1 VAKKKK
7 SLGRDPF
14 DDNNNRDKVSR
25 SVEKL
30 IKGKGLAAEAEARE
44 VAVNVL
50 LTPSNLKQLDTLRA
64 KLAEMGKGDYSRN
77 DLIRIAI
84 TLLSVEDI

>member
-14 DDNNNRDKVSR
+14 TDANQHQKSETVG
-25 SVEKL
+25 KL
-30 IKGKGLAAEAEARE
+30 IKGKSLQSKPDARE
-44 VAVNVL
+44 VLVNVK
-50 LTPSNLKQLDTLRA
+50 LTPSNIKHLDVIRTRLEER
-64 KLAEMGKGDYSRN
+64 GKGKYTRN

-84 TLLSVEDI
+84 TLLSEDDV

>member
-1 VAKKKK
+1 VSKKKK

-14 DDNNNRDKVSR
+14 EDAKQNQTSG

-30 IKGKGLAAEAEARE
+30 IKGKGPQGGPEAKE
-44 VAVNVL
+44 VQVNVK
-50 LTPSNLKQLDTLRA
+50 LTPSNLKHLDTIRMQ
-64 KLAEMGKGDYSRN
+64 LAQRGRGDLTRD

-84 TLLSVEDI
+84 TLLSAEDI

>member
-14 DDNNNRDKVSR
+14 EDNNREQISN
-25 SVEKL
+25 SVGKL
-30 IKGKGLAAEAEARE
+30 IKGKGVAAEPEARE
-44 VAVNVL
+44 VSVTVL
-50 LTPSNLKQLDTLRA
+50 LTPSNLKQLDALRA
-64 KLAEMGKGDYSRN
+64 KLARQGKGSYSRN

-84 TLLSVEDI
+84 TLLSAEDI

>member
-14 DDNNNRDKVSR
+14 DDAKQEPASH

-30 IKGKGLAAEAEARE
+30 IKGKGLKGGAEAKE
-44 VAVNVL
+44 VPVTVR
-50 LTPSNLKQLDTLRA
+50 LTPSNIKHLDAIRA
-64 KLAEMGKGDYSRN
+64 RLADLGRGEISRD

-84 TLLSVEDI
+84 MLLSVEDI

>member
-1 VAKKKK
+1 MAKKKK

-14 DDNNNRDKVSR
+14 DDKKQRLSSN

-30 IKGKGLAAEAEARE
+30 IKGKGLTGGPDARE
-44 VAVNVL
+44 VLVNVK
-50 LTPSNLKQLDTLRA
+50 LTPSNIKHIDLVRA
-64 KLAEMGKGDYSRN
+64 RLAESGKGKYTRS

-84 TLLSVEDI
+84 TLLSEDDV

>member
-1 VAKKKK
+1 MAKKKK

-14 DDNNNRDKVSR
+14 DDRKQQQTSH

-30 IKGKGLAAEAEARE
+30 IKGKR
-44 VAVNVL
+44 VAGEPGAKKVLVNVQ
-50 LTPSNLKQLDTLRA
+50 LTPANLKHLDMVRT
-64 KLAEMGKGDYSRN
+64 KLADQGKGTYTRS

-84 TLLSVEDI
+84 TLLAVEDI